1 MTDICRMQKED
12 IDIDAILSSTT
23 NETDGAQIVFVG
35 RVRDDG
41 LEGLEIEA
49 DVSQAEKDLRT
60 ISDDAKKRF
69 SVSAVHIIHRF
80 GSLSV
85 GEVIIVTVVC
95 SSHRKEGYEASEYV
109 IDKIKEFVPI
119 WKQEVLAG
127 GKKGDWVEVH

>member
-1 MTDICRMQKED
+1 MQKED
-12 IDIDAILSSTT
+12 IDVSNILSSAK
-23 NETDGAQIVFVG
+23 NEKDGSQIVFVG

-49 DVSQAEKDLRT
+49 DVSRAEADLRT
-60 ISDDAKKRF
+60 ISDEAKKLF

-85 GEVIIVTVVC
+85 GDIIVVTVVC
-95 SSHRKEGYEASEYV
+95 SPHRTEGYEASEYV
-109 IDKIKEFVPI
+109 IDKIKEYVPI
-119 WKQEVLAG
+119 WKQEILAG